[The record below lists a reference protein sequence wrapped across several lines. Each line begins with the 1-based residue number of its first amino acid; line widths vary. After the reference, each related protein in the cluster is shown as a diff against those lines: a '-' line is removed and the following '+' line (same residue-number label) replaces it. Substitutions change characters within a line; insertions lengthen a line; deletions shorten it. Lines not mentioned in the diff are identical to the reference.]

1 MNSCKRIDTA
11 RLRRFATADLA
22 KASGISV
29 RAINAA
35 KQTGSVRRRTWHAL
49 LAAMRACT
57 PLPKGVAPPQAR
69 DKLGRFM

>member
-1 MNSCKRIDTA
+1 MNCAKQIDPA
-11 RLRRFATADLA
+11 RLRRYATADLA

-35 KQTGSVRRRTWHAL
+35 KQTGSVRRRTWHTL
-49 LAAMRACT
+49 VAAMRTCT
-57 PLPKGVAPPQAR
+57 PLPKGAAPPQAR